1 MFDTIAEIQ
10 MKRAERE
17 LALHRHLLPTD
28 FKFRR
33 EDEPFGGW

>member
-1 MFDTIAEIQ
+1 MMLFEAIADSQ

-17 LALHRHLLPTD
+17 LARYRYLMTREGH
-28 FKFRR
+28 